1 MTENT
6 VIIDAATRFLR
17 SNPELL
23 EVAGRGAG
31 ESGRVLE
38 DLLADAVD
46 RIRRSTFEAVTEKQV
61 VAGPP
66 HRLDRRP
73 RKGSRSSRPPVDDAR
88 PRLVVITTGDPRGD
102 REEQLVHHVIREQ
115 AAEQ

>member
-1 MTENT
+1 MTDNT

-31 ESGRVLE
+31 ESGRVIE
-38 DLLADAVD
+38 DLLFDAVD
-46 RIRRSTFEAVTEKQV
+46 RIRRSALEAIAEKQV
-61 VAGPP
+61 IVRPSHG
-66 HRLDRRP
+66 LDRRS
-73 RKGSRSSRPPVDDAR
+73 RKGSRISGPPVDDAR
-88 PRLVVITTGDPRGD
+88 PRLVVVTAGDPRRDG
-102 REEQLVHHVIREQ
+102 EKQLVHHVIREQ